1 MARDAAKT
9 WQVSFLDETVVVLDG
24 PPSAI
29 VDYLAAEYAPL
40 AVAPSRDGHA
50 DIRIA
55 LTEDRADPE
64 SSDRHGAS
72 VASDRRGVFLHD
84 GQDRCLRLDF
94 ASLSGECWRA
104 TCDPDFDP
112 PAFDRLLLQ
121 LIQLRLLC
129 RGKALLP
136 AAAAERRG
144 ATILVPG
151 SRRSG
156 KTNLLLGLLA
166 EGARFIGDDW
176 AALDRGGLVQGLGK
190 RLHLSYRTIE
200 AFPDLAQDLPEP
212 AASLVGGLA
221 HLRGGEAGLDPA
233 TLRDLEARV
242 HLEARP
248 ETLLGQQPVRSG
260 RPVDQLLLLE
270 RRAWNKSATET
281 READRAAMAES
292 LTALA
297 EQQIEELLAAYRAH
311 RAETGRR
318 AEVIDS
324 WRRACTAI
332 LGDALHRCATW
343 RVLMPESYVA
353 ETPPRAIRDLLDGT
367 PDPDRQ
373 GGVGR
378 AISAGPRSVA

>member
-1 MARDAAKT
+1 MARDAAKS
-9 WQVSFLDETVVVLDG
+9 WQLSFLDEAVVALDG

-29 VDYLAAEYAPL
+29 VDYLGTEYAPL
-40 AVAPSRDGHA
+40 AVTPERDGRA
-50 DIRIA
+50 DIRITLA
-55 LTEDRADPE
+55 EDRADPE
-64 SSDRHGAS
+64 SSERHGAS

-84 GQDRCLRLDF
+84 GQHRCLRLDF
-94 ASLSGECWRA
+94 ASLSGDCWRA

-121 LIQLRLLC
+121 LVQLRLLC

-144 ATILVPG
+144 STILVPG
-151 SRRSG
+151 SRRAG
-156 KTNLLLGLLA
+156 KTNLLLGFLA

-176 AALDRGGLVQGLGK
+176 AALDRSGQVQGLGK

-221 HLRGGEAGLDPA
+221 HLRGGEAGLDQA

-242 HLEARP
+242 HVEARP
-248 ETLLGQQPVRSG
+248 ETLLGQPPLRGS
-260 RPVDQLLLLE
+260 RPVDQVLLLD

-281 READRAAMAES
+281 RDADKAAMAES
-292 LTALA
+292 LTALV
-297 EQQIEELLAAYRAH
+297 EQQIEDLLGAYRAH

-332 LGDALHRCATW
+332 LGDALRRCATW

-378 AISAGPRSVA
+378 AISVGPRSAA